1 MSRIVKTCPGFA
13 LSTLLLICAAA
24 PLAWG
29 QQTTAD
35 AKGPSMTGS
44 ASLSQAQI
52 DEIIRKFAAKETQF
66 RQALNSYAFKRDA
79 RMQEIGMGGQVVGE
93 YHRVSSFTFDD
104 RGNRFEKIGF
114 FPMPS
119 LQGVSITT
127 EDLEDLGGVN
137 PFALEAA
144 TINQYNFKYVGKER
158 IDELD
163 LYVFEVSPKVMPSPK
178 SKQRVFVGRIWVDDH
193 DLQIVKA
200 KGKAGPETK
209 QNKFPIVETYRE
221 QIDGKYWFPTYVY
234 ADDDLIFDN
243 GSSVRVRMQVKYSD
257 FVVGRGRVT
266 ITEVGEAPEQLKPET
281 PIPDKT
287 QPDKPQPDKP
297 QPQTAASPT
306 LSTTPPKPS
315 ATNADEE
322 PPLSDVGIL
331 NTLAIDLPKPVYPAA
346 AKKDRI
352 AGQVQVKVVLD
363 ETGKVVSA
371 EAMFGPEQLR
381 AAAVEAAKRARFKP
395 TLSGG
400 VPQKVFGIVLY
411 DFVPPPN

>member
-1 MSRIVKTCPGFA
+1 
-13 LSTLLLICAAA
+13 
-24 PLAWG
+24 
-29 QQTTAD
+29 
-35 AKGPSMTGS
+35 
-44 ASLSQAQI
+44 
-52 DEIIRKFAAKETQF
+52 
-66 RQALNSYAFKRDA
+66 
-79 RMQEIGMGGQVVGE
+79 
-93 YHRVSSFTFDD
+93 
-104 RGNRFEKIGF
+104 
-114 FPMPS
+114 MPS

-144 TINQYNFKYVGKER
+144 KISQYNFKYVGKER

-178 SKQRVFVGRIWVDDH
+178 SKERVFVGRIWVDDH

-243 GSSVRVRMQVKYSD
+243 GTDVRIRMRVKYSD

-266 ITEVGEAPEQLKPET
+266 ITEVGEAPETLKPET
-281 PIPDKT
+281 TTPEKA

-306 LSTTPPKPS
+306 RSTPPSKPES
-315 ATNADEE
+315 ADEE
-322 PPLSDVGIL
+322 VPLSDAGIL
-331 NTLAIDLPKPVYPAA
+331 NSLATYLPKPVYPAA

-352 AGQVQVKVVLD
+352 SGQVQVKLVVD
-363 ETGKVVSA
+363 EAGNVVSA
-371 EAMFGPEQLR
+371 EATFGPEQLR

-411 DFVPPPN
+411 DFVAPQD

>member
-1 MSRIVKTCPGFA
+1 MIRIVKTWPGFA
-13 LSTLLLICAAA
+13 LSTLLLICATA
-24 PLAWG
+24 PVAWA

-35 AKGPSMTGS
+35 AKGPSLTGA

-52 DEIIRKFAAKETQF
+52 DEIIRKFAAKETEF

-79 RMQEIGMGGQVVGE
+79 LMQEIGMGGQVVGE

-104 RGNRFEKIGF
+104 KGNRFEKIGF

-119 LQGVSITT
+119 LQGVSLTT

-144 TINQYNFKYVGKER
+144 KISQYNFKYVGKER

-178 SKQRVFVGRIWVDDH
+178 SKERVFVGRIWVDDH

-209 QNKFPIVETYRE
+209 TNKFPVVETYRE

-243 GSSVRVRMQVKYSD
+243 GTDVRIRMQVKYSD

-266 ITEVGEAPEQLKPET
+266 ITEVGEAPESLKPEPTTT
-281 PIPDKT
+281 PEKT
-287 QPDKPQPDKP
+287 PPDKPQT
-297 QPQTAASPT
+297 QTATSPAK
-306 LSTTPPKPS
+306 STPPSKPS
-315 ATNADEE
+315 KPDASEDEA
-322 PPLSDVGIL
+322 PLGDAGIL
-331 NTLAIDLPKPVYPAA
+331 NSLALYLPKPVYPAA
-346 AKKDRI
+346 AKKDRVS
-352 AGQVQVKVVLD
+352 GQVQVKVVLD
-363 ETGKVVSA
+363 EAGNVVSA

-411 DFVPPPN
+411 DFVPPQD

>member
-1 MSRIVKTCPGFA
+1 IRQILSFDRKEPHMRRIVKTCPGFA

-35 AKGPSMTGS
+35 AKGPSITSS
-44 ASLSQAQI
+44 ANLSQAQI
-52 DEIIRKFAAKETQF
+52 DEIIRKFAAKETEF
-66 RQALNSYAFKRDA
+66 RQALNQYAFKRDA
-79 RMQEIGMGGQVVGE
+79 LVQEIGMGGQVVGE

-104 RGNRFEKIGF
+104 KGTTRFEKIGF

-119 LQGVSITT
+119 LQGISVTA

-144 TINQYNFKYVGKER
+144 SINQYHFKYVGKER

-163 LYVFEVSPKVMPSPK
+163 LYVFEVAPKVMPSPK

-209 QNKFPIVETYRE
+209 NNKFPIVETYRE
-221 QIDGKYWFPTYVY
+221 QIDGKYWFPTYAY

-243 GSSVRVRMQVKYSD
+243 GSNVRIRMQVKYSD
-257 FVVGRGRVT
+257 FVVGHGRVT
-266 ITEVGEAPEQLKPET
+266 ITELNEAPEQVKPET
-281 PIPDKT
+281 PAPDKT
-287 QPDKPQPDKP
+287 QPDKPRP
-297 QPQTAASPT
+297 QPAASPA

-315 ATNADEE
+315 ADYEM
-322 PPLSDVGIL
+322 LSDAGIL
-331 NTLAIDLPKPVYPAA
+331 NNLAIDLPKPVYPAA
-346 AKKDRI
+346 AKKDHI
-352 AGQVQVKVVLD
+352 SGQVQVKVVLD

-371 EAMFGPEQLR
+371 EATFGPEQLR
-381 AAAVEAAKRARFKP
+381 A
-395 TLSGG
+395 
-400 VPQKVFGIVLY
+400 
-411 DFVPPPN
+411 

>member
-1 MSRIVKTCPGFA
+1 MSRIVKTYPRLA

-35 AKGPSMTGS
+35 AKAPSLTGS

-52 DEIIRKFAAKETQF
+52 DEIIRKFTAKETEF
-66 RQALNSYAFKRDA
+66 RQALNMYAFKRDA
-79 RMQEIGMGGQVVGE
+79 LVQEIGMGGQVVGE
-93 YHRVSSFTFDD
+93 YHRVSMFTFDD
-104 RGNRFEKIGF
+104 KGTTRFEKIGF

-119 LQGVSITT
+119 LQGISVTN

-144 TINQYNFKYVGKER
+144 SINQYNFKYVGKER

-163 LYVFEVSPKVMPSPK
+163 LYVFEVGPKVMPSPK

-209 QNKFPIVETYRE
+209 NNKFPIVETYRE
-221 QIDGKYWFPTYVY
+221 QIDGKYWFPTYAY
-234 ADDDLIFDN
+234 ANDDLIFDN
-243 GSSVRVRMQVKYSD
+243 GSSVRIRMQVKYSD

-266 ITEVGEAPEQLKPET
+266 ITELNEAPEQPKPET
-281 PIPDKT
+281 ATTDK
-287 QPDKPQPDKP
+287 PKPQP
-297 QPQTAASPT
+297 AASP
-306 LSTTPPKPS
+306 TPPKPS
-315 ATNADEE
+315 AEYDS
-322 PPLSDVGIL
+322 LSDAGIL
-331 NTLAIDLPKPVYPAA
+331 NNLAIDLPKPVYPAA

-352 AGQVQVKVVLD
+352 SGQVQVKVVLD

-371 EAMFGPEQLR
+371 EATFGPEQLR

-411 DFVPPPN
+411 DFVPPQN

>member
-1 MSRIVKTCPGFA
+1 MSRIVKTCPAFA
-13 LSTLLLICAAA
+13 LSTLLLIFAAA
-24 PLAWG
+24 PLTWG

-35 AKGPSMTGS
+35 AKGPSLTGS

-52 DEIIRKFAAKETQF
+52 DEIIRKFTAKETEF
-66 RQALNSYAFKRDA
+66 RQALNQYAFKRDA
-79 RMQEIGMGGQVVGE
+79 LVQEIGMGGQVVGE

-104 RGNRFEKIGF
+104 KGTTRFEKIGF

-119 LQGVSITT
+119 LQGISVTA

-144 TINQYNFKYVGKER
+144 SINQYNFKYVGKER

-163 LYVFEVSPKVMPSPK
+163 LYVFEVAPKVMPSPK

-209 QNKFPIVETYRE
+209 NNKFPIVETYRE
-221 QIDGKYWFPTYVY
+221 QIDGKYWFPTYAY

-243 GSSVRVRMQVKYSD
+243 GSNVRIRMQVKYSD
-257 FVVGRGRVT
+257 FVVGHGRVT
-266 ITEVGEAPEQLKPET
+266 ITELNEAPEQVKPET
-281 PIPDKT
+281 PAPDKT
-287 QPDKPQPDKP
+287 QPDKPRP
-297 QPQTAASPT
+297 QPAASPA
-306 LSTTPPKPS
+306 LPTTPPKPS
-315 ATNADEE
+315 ADYEM
-322 PPLSDVGIL
+322 LSDAGIL

-346 AKKDRI
+346 AKKDHI
-352 AGQVQVKVVLD
+352 SGQVQVKVVLD

-371 EAMFGPEQLR
+371 EATFGPEQLR
-381 AAAVEAAKRARFKP
+381 AAAVEAARRARFKP

-400 VPQKVFGIVLY
+400 VPQKVFGIILY
-411 DFVPPPN
+411 DFVAPQD

>member
-1 MSRIVKTCPGFA
+1 MSRIVKTCFGFA
-13 LSTLLLICAAA
+13 LSTLLLICAVA

-35 AKGPSMTGS
+35 AKGPSITGS
-44 ASLSQAQI
+44 ANLSQAQI
-52 DEIIRKFAAKETQF
+52 DEIIRKFTAKETEF
-66 RQALNSYAFKRDA
+66 RQALNLYAFKRDA
-79 RMQEIGMGGQVVGE
+79 LVQEIGMGGQVVGE
-93 YHRVSSFTFDD
+93 YHRVSMFTFDD
-104 RGNRFEKIGF
+104 KGTTRFEKIGF

-119 LQGVSITT
+119 LQGVSVTA

-144 TINQYNFKYVGKER
+144 SINQYNFKYVGKER

-163 LYVFEVSPKVMPSPK
+163 LYVFEVGPKVMPSPK

-221 QIDGKYWFPTYVY
+221 QIDGKYWFPTYAY

-243 GSSVRVRMQVKYSD
+243 GSSVRIRMQVKYSD
-257 FVVGRGRVT
+257 FVVGHGRVT
-266 ITEVGEAPEQLKPET
+266 ITELNEAPEQLKPET
-281 PIPDKT
+281 PT
-287 QPDKPQPDKP
+287 PDKPK
-297 QPQTAASPT
+297 PQTAASPT
-306 LSTTPPKPS
+306 LSTTPPKPGAEYES
-315 ATNADEE
+315 
-322 PPLSDVGIL
+322 LSDAGIL
-331 NTLAIDLPKPVYPAA
+331 NTRAIDLPKPVYPAA

-352 AGQVQVKVVLD
+352 SGQVQVKVVLD
-363 ETGKVVSA
+363 ETGRVVSA
-371 EAMFGPEQLR
+371 EATFGPEPLR

-411 DFVPPPN
+411 DFVAP

>member
-1 MSRIVKTCPGFA
+1 MNRIVKTRPGLAF
-13 LSTLLLICAAA
+13 STLLLLCVLA
-24 PLAWG
+24 PFAPA
-29 QQTTAD
+29 QQKTAD
-35 AKGPSMTGS
+35 AKGPSLTGS
-44 ASLSQAQI
+44 ANLSQAQI
-52 DEIIRKFAAKETQF
+52 DEIIRKFAAKESEF
-66 RQALNSYAFKRDA
+66 RQALNQYAFKRDA
-79 RMQEIGMGGQVVGE
+79 LVQEIGMGGQVVGE
-93 YHRVSSFTFDD
+93 YHRVSNFTFSDS
-104 RGNRFEKIGF
+104 GTRFEKIGF

-119 LQGVSITT
+119 LQGVSVTT

-144 TINQYNFKYVGKER
+144 TISQYNFKYVGKER

-163 LYVFEVSPKVMPSPK
+163 LYVFDVSPKVMPSPK

-193 DLQIVKA
+193 DLQIVKS

-243 GSSVRVRMQVKYSD
+243 GSDVRIRMQVKYSD
-257 FVVGRGRVT
+257 FVVGHGRVT
-266 ITEVGEAPEQLKPET
+266 ITEVGEAPETLKPET
-281 PIPDKT
+281 TTPEKT
-287 QPDKPQPDKP
+287 PTQTPQPP
-297 QPQTAASPT
+297 TSSSPT
-306 LSTTPPKPS
+306 KSAPPPMPNK
-315 ATNADEE
+315 AV
-322 PPLSDVGIL
+322 SDDDTLIDAGIL
-331 NTLAIDLPKPVYPAA
+331 NSRAIDLPKPLYPAG

-371 EAMFGPEQLR
+371 EATFGPDQLQ
-381 AAAVEAAKRARFKP
+381 AAAVEAAKRARFQP
-395 TLSGG
+395 TIVGG

-411 DFVPPPN
+411 DFTLPKD

>member
-1 MSRIVKTCPGFA
+1 MNRIVKTWPGIAF
-13 LSTLLLICAAA
+13 STLLLMCALA
-24 PLAWG
+24 PLAAA
-29 QQTTAD
+29 QQKTAD
-35 AKGPSMTGS
+35 AKGPSLTGS
-44 ASLSQAQI
+44 ANLSQAQI
-52 DEIIRKFAAKETQF
+52 DEIIRRFAAKETEF

-79 RMQEIGMGGQVVGE
+79 LMQEIGMGGQVIGE

-104 RGNRFEKIGF
+104 KGNRFEKIGF

-119 LQGVSITT
+119 LQGVSVTT

-144 TINQYNFKYVGKER
+144 RISQYSFKYVGKER

-163 LYVFEVSPKVMPSPK
+163 LYVFDVSPRVMPSPK
-178 SKQRVFVGRIWVDDH
+178 SKDRVFVGRIWVDDH

-209 QNKFPIVETYRE
+209 QNKFPVVETYRE

-243 GSSVRVRMQVKYSD
+243 GTDVRIRMQVKYSD

-281 PIPDKT
+281 TTPEKPKNENPPT
-287 QPDKPQPDKP
+287 Q
-297 QPQTAASPT
+297 
-306 LSTTPPKPS
+306 STTPPTMPGVPSKPS
-315 ATNADEE
+315 TAGDDES
-322 PPLSDVGIL
+322 LSDAGIL
-331 NTLAIDLPKPVYPAA
+331 NSRAIDLPKPAYPAA
-346 AKKDRI
+346 AKKDHI
-352 AGQVQVKVVLD
+352 SGQVQVKVVLD

-371 EAMFGPEQLR
+371 EATFGPDELR

-395 TLSGG
+395 TLLDG

-411 DFVPPPN
+411 DFVAPQD